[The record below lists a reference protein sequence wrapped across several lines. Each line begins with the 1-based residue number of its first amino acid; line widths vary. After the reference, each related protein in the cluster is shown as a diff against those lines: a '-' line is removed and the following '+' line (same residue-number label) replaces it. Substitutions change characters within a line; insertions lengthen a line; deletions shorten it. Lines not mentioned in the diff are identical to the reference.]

1 MSTAYGAR
9 TARRYAAS
17 LHGKRRSPAVPVL
30 LLVWGGAAAVLALW
44 WSSTPAV
51 VGDSEWIIGAGRI
64 TGLLASTTAVPSSS
78 V

>member
-30 LLVWGGAAAVLALW
+30 LLVWGGAAGVLACGGATPPPL
-44 WSSTPAV
+44 SSATGV
-51 VGDSEWIIGAGRI
+51 VIGAGRI
-64 TGLLASTTAVPSSS
+64 TGLLAGYAVAL
-78 V
+78 VV